1 MTDKPKKD
9 NMMYAK
15 SLLKSEESTMG
26 EEPAKVKK
34 LGMCGSCPV
43 GVGFPLCWACVLVAA
58 FAVYLIASRI

>member
-1 MTDKPKKD
+1 MH
-9 NMMYAK
+9 AK